1 MPNGVTQ
8 AISRTT
14 FTALND
20 VNDVLPGNQP
30 SLAGANIYA
39 AQLGSRMWLDG
50 NPGGVKSDTAIGTLY
65 GGCFQYVQFYS
76 GTASPAKGLPAYW
89 AYDQATVSGNVYAA
103 FQNYIV
109 SVDYAAIR
117 CGRFA
122 GVVLNAVTKGQY
134 GWIQTKGLA
143 TVQYG
148 TITGTPVDGDL
159 VYVNNAANNFLEAV
173 DGASFATALLI
184 KSVVGVAIGA
194 PVSGTFG
201 VVLLKGVADVV

>member
-8 AISRTT
+8 AISRTS
-14 FTALND
+14 FGALND
-20 VNDVLPGNQP
+20 INDVLPGNQA

-50 NPGGVKSDTAIGTLY
+50 NPGGVKSDSAIGTLY

-89 AYDQATVSGNVYAA
+89 AYDQAYVAA
-103 FQNYIV
+103 TPYLAFNSYIV
-109 SVDYAAIR
+109 SVDYSALR

-148 TITGTPVDGDL
+148 TLTGTPLDGDI
-159 VYVNNAANNFLEAV
+159 VYVNNAANAFLSAL

-194 PVSGTFG
+194 PVTGSFG